1 MVYTFGELQKA
12 TDNFAEKTV
21 IGRGGFGMVFEG
33 EIRCCSVAIKKLT
46 EVSYAQICYWY
57 Y

>member
-21 IGRGGFGMVFEG
+21 IGRGDLAWCLKEKSDV
-33 EIRCCSVAIKKLT
+33 VVWQLKN
-46 EVSYAQICYWY
+46 
-57 Y
+57 